1 MAAIYAVDYSD
12 MAFRA
17 EAEKLGLEIQPVTGE
32 RLQQLVDRM
41 FDEPHPVVEAARE
54 AIESHC

>member
-1 MAAIYAVDYSD
+1 